1 MSNETAAG
9 PSLLVFSDDWGRHPS
24 SCQHLVRRLLPETST
39 VWVNTIGT
47 RTPKLNWMTAKRVW
61 EKLRDW
67 RHVEPTDTES
77 TPQNLTVLNP
87 RMWPW
92 FTRTRDRRWNRA
104 LLTRQLK
111 PIVESL
117 PQPVIALTT
126 LPITA
131 DLPGQLPVAK
141 WVYYCVDDFS
151 VWPGLDGDTLANMD
165 RDMLQAADDVIVVS
179 ETLQDHAVSHGRSPM
194 MLTHGVDLEHWR
206 NAVSP
211 KPTQADREEPII
223 LFWGVIDRRMDVEFL
238 EALSNGLDRGT
249 IVLLGPQQDPDP
261 KLSRL
266 SRVELHPPVPFA
278 ELPSWAAKASV
289 LIMPYVDE
297 PVTRAMQPL
306 KLKEYLATG
315 RAVVTRQLPA
325 VREWDDCLDAVT
337 TPQTFADRVIE
348 RIYTDVPVG
357 QQTARQRLTSESW
370 AAKARVL
377 ESVWK
382 PHAEISVTPTETVSH
397 AE

>member
-1 MSNETAAG
+1 MSESDGG

-24 SCQHLVRRLLPETST
+24 SCQHLVRRLLPHTPT

-47 RTPKLNWMTAKRVW
+47 RTPKLDRMTVNRVW

-67 RHVEPTDTES
+67 RRVERSES
-77 TPQNLTVLNP
+77 EAIPENLTVLNP

-92 FTRTRDRRWNRA
+92 FTRTWDRRLNRA

-131 DLPGQLPVAK
+131 DLPSQLPVAK

-151 VWPGLDGDTLANMD
+151 VWPGLDGDTLARMD
-165 RDMLQAADDVIVVS
+165 RDMLREADDVVVVS
-179 ETLQDHAVSHGRSPM
+179 ETLQRHAKSEGRLPI
-194 MLTHGVDLEHWR
+194 MLTHGVDLDHWKSLPEIAATPL
-206 NAVSP
+206 NC
-211 KPTQADREEPII
+211 EEPMI
-223 LFWGVIDRRMDVEFL
+223 LFWGVIDRRMDVRFL
-238 EALSNGLDRGT
+238 EALSGSLERGT

-266 SRVELHPPVPFA
+266 PHVELRPPVPFA
-278 ELPSWAAKASV
+278 ELPTWAARASV

-297 PVTRAMQPL
+297 PVTQAMQPL

-325 VREWDDCLDAVT
+325 VTEWEDCLDAVS
-337 TPQTFADRVIE
+337 TPEAFADRIIE
-348 RIYTDVPVG
+348 RLRTGVPAS
-357 QQTARQRLTSESW
+357 QQTARQRLENESW
-370 AAKARVL
+370 DAKARRL
-377 ESVWK
+377 ESVWT
-382 PHAEISVTPTETVSH
+382 PHAKVCAESIETNSYV
-397 AE
+397 E